1 MLAVAVL
8 AQKGGVGKTTVA
20 LGLAVEGERRGLP
33 AVVLDLDPQG
43 SAAKWG
49 DTREESSPV
58 VTAAQASRLQKV
70 LLAAA
75 QGGAGVVVIDT
86 APFATDAALAA
97 AKEADLVVVP
107 CRPSAFDLAAIAAT
121 VDIAA
126 LARKQ
131 AVVVLNGAPV
141 NNPIVGQ
148 ARDALAGY
156 EGVATCPIALHHR
169 IDHVHAAGVGQVAT
183 EWAPGGK
190 AAGELR
196 ALAEWIYGK
205 AAEGGLGRGGET
217 RGRTQDGS

>member
-1 MLAVAVL
+1 MLAFAVL

-33 AVVLDLDPQG
+33 TVVVDLDPQG

-70 LLAAA
+70 LGAAA

-86 APFATDAALAA
+86 APHAMDAALAA
-97 AKEADLVVVP
+97 AKVADLVVVP
-107 CRPSAFDLAAIAAT
+107 CRPSAFDLDAISSSIN
-121 VDIAA
+121 IAVF
-126 LARKQ
+126 ARKQ
-131 AVVVLNGAPV
+131 AVVVLNAAPV

-156 EGVATCPIALHHR
+156 EGVATCPIVLHHR
-169 IDHVHAAGVGQVAT
+169 MDHVHAAGVGQVAT

-196 ALAEWIYGK
+196 ALAEWIYGE
-205 AAEGGLGRGGET
+205 AEGGPVRGGET
-217 RGRTQDGS
+217 RGRAQGES

>member
-1 MLAVAVL
+1 MLTVAVL

-33 AVVLDLDPQG
+33 AVVVDLDPQG

-49 DTREESSPV
+49 DAREQSSPAV
-58 VTAAQASRLQKV
+58 AAAQASRLEKV
-70 LLAAA
+70 LRAAA

-86 APFATDAALAA
+86 APYAMDAALAA
-97 AKEADLVVVP
+97 ARAADLVVVP
-107 CRPSAFDLAAIAAT
+107 CRPAAFDLDAISASI
-121 VDIAA
+121 DIAA
-126 LARKQ
+126 LVRKR
-131 AVVVLNGAPV
+131 AMVALNGAPV

-148 ARDALAGY
+148 ARDALGGY
-156 EGVATCPIALHHR
+156 EGVVTCPVVLHHR

-196 ALAEWIYGK
+196 ALAEWIYGE
-205 AAEGGLGRGGET
+205 AADAEPDRASEGRG
-217 RGRTQDGS
+217 RAQAGS

>member
-1 MLAVAVL
+1 VANLVNIRIKL
-8 AQKGGVGKTTVA
+8 KSRLTVA

-58 VTAAQASRLQKV
+58 VAAAQASRLQKV

-196 ALAEWIYGK
+196 TLAEWIYGK